1 MFHKFSSFSHSE
13 KNASLKLNFF
23 LEAMFMTFS
32 LTFFTFFWSQILFY
46 TFLNFDFN
54 RKSYKIN
61 RTIRTGSNHK
71 IFAKTYHRAK
81 KLFDFHVYTDRLILY
96 DKSYTINC
104 MV

>member
-1 MFHKFSSFSHSE
+1 M
-13 KNASLKLNFF
+13 
-23 LEAMFMTFS
+23 
-32 LTFFTFFWSQILFY
+32 FY

-81 KLFDFHVYTDRLILY
+81 KLFDFHVYTDKLILY